1 MGMTR
6 AALPRLSVRVAMIA
20 VLAGLIAG
28 CGPQNKGTEKLAH
41 EGRNGHEGRHGL
53 RAACADDLQKYCANA
68 DKRKRCLRQNIDKL
82 SEPCKTALAER
93 RNKGGKNANADN
105 TNNTNNTTNTTNTNN
120 NKNSNSDDDD
130 N

>member
-6 AALPRLSVRVAMIA
+6 AALPRLSARVAMIA

-28 CGPQNKGTEKLAH
+28 CGPQNKGSEKLAH

-93 RNKGGKNANADN
+93 RNKGGKNEGSGNNANSNNNAN
-105 TNNTNNTTNTTNTNN
+105 NTKTNN
-120 NKNSNSDDDD
+120 NSDDDD

>member
-6 AALPRLSVRVAMIA
+6 AALPRLSVRVAVIA

-28 CGPQNKGTEKLAH
+28 CGPQNKGNEKLAH
-41 EGRNGHEGRHGL
+41 EGRHAHGI

-93 RNKGGKNANADN
+93 RNKGGKNG
-105 TNNTNNTTNTTNTNN
+105 NN
-120 NKNSNSDDDD
+120 NGTANSNSTNSNQNTNSNNNDDDD